1 MRKDKDIAFK
11 LRKSGKSFNQIK
23 LELGIPKSTLSD
35 WFIDQKWSNKIA
47 LNLRNKANIG
57 HIIRIKALNKVRGNN
72 LSRLYEEAKKEAV
85 QDYKKLKYHPLFI
98 AGLMIYWGEGN
109 KASRN
114 RCGIANTEP
123 AMIKVFMNF
132 LFNVCGIAKEKTKAW
147 ILLYP
152 DLNEKICKDYWI
164 QNTGLKHSDFTKS
177 IIIKGKHKTKKLNYG
192 VCNFGANSVYLK
204 CKILVWINLLAK
216 DLAD

>member
-1 MRKDKDIAFK
+1 
-11 LRKSGKSFNQIK
+11 
-23 LELGIPKSTLSD
+23 
-35 WFIDQKWSNKIA
+35 
-47 LNLRNKANIG
+47 
-57 HIIRIKALNKVRGNN
+57 
-72 LSRLYEEAKKEAV
+72 
-85 QDYKKLKYHPLFI
+85 
-98 AGLMIYWGEGN
+98 MIYWGEGN

-192 VCNFGANSVYLK
+192 VCNFGANSAYLK

-216 DLAD
+216 DLAN